1 MKTTFFAP
9 VAAVLF
15 TIASLA
21 AAQAETKTLHYPTQD
36 TTMFSIDAPADW
48 EVTEIESVGEFG
60 SLESENGS
68 VLQFRAQEFET
79 EDEAKKEVDSVV
91 ESTFEFLQENYTDIN
106 LEDPKEVT
114 IEGQPGMQVTGV
126 GKDKEGNAVQ
136 FLSAIIAL
144 GPKTVAEVWA
154 AVFPEGEGNN
164 DLAAAQAVLQSFKP
178 TGSSGGE

>member
-1 MKTTFFAP
+1 MKTALLTP
-9 VAAVLF
+9 IAAVIF

-21 AAQAETKTLHYPTQD
+21 VAQAETKTLHYPTQD
-36 TTMFSIDAPADW
+36 ASMFSIDAPSDW
-48 EVTEIESVGEFG
+48 KVTEIESVGDFG

-68 VLQFRAQEFET
+68 VLQFRAQEFDT
-79 EDEAKKEVDSVV
+79 EDEAKKEIDSIV

-136 FLSAIIAL
+136 FLSATIAL
-144 GPKTVAEVWA
+144 GPQKVAEVWA
-154 AVFPEGEGNN
+154 AVFPEGNN
-164 DLAAAQAVLQSFKP
+164 DLDAAQSVLQSFKP
-178 TGSSGGE
+178 TGSAAE